1 MLSRNI
7 IACYYIDSSACKDRS
22 SEEKLFIPLS
32 MCTEMDNK
40 LTIYIKICNTGE
52 ISQIYKEFATG
63 CI

>member
-40 LTIYIKICNTGE
+40 ITIDINNLQHWRNKPNL
-52 ISQIYKEFATG
+52 
-63 CI
+63 